1 MDDQFWLPFFSEHDA
16 DLLIPD
22 FPDSWIPEI
31 TWTKP
36 EIAESEAR
44 VVVATVL
51 PLPQPPNQLSQLSQ
65 FPQFPQIS
73 QLSQIS
79 LSLDERLET
88 AAKRARECISFATAD
103 ECKKLQMGLEMF
115 DSRRMQKAANGARN
129 VCQPCEHSNRTKF
142 H

>member
-79 LSLDERLET
+79 LSLDERLGNCGET
-88 AAKRARECISFATAD
+88 RSGMHLICDSRRMQKSCKWGSKCLTAD
-103 ECKKLQMGLEMF
+103 ECKKLQMGSKCL
-115 DSRRMQKAANGARN
+115 SA
-129 VCQPCEHSNRTKF
+129 V
-142 H
+142 